1 MNNIELMSY
10 ANIILAQYNL
20 KDKFHFD
27 VQNTF
32 IRVYNDSRTYE
43 VLYNNIYVQDNKE
56 DIIAYELY
64 KIIRTFSN
72 DFDIINT
79 SLHLSKKFA
88 KLQSE
93 YDDLIYKFKCV
104 SNTLEGREYIYNKMK
119 KSYQQMQKTCANLKI
134 KNSNLHEKID
144 HLISLLGR
152 GK

>member
-104 SNTLEGREYIYNKMK
+104 SNTLEGREYNYNKMK

>member
-1 MNNIELMSY
+1 MSNVELMSY

-43 VLYNNIYVQDNKE
+43 VLYNNKYVQDNKE

-104 SNTLEGREYIYNKMK
+104 SNTLEGREYNYNKMK

>member
-1 MNNIELMSY
+1 M
-10 ANIILAQYNL
+10 
-20 KDKFHFD
+20 KFYI
-27 VQNTF
+27 T
-32 IRVYNDSRTYE
+32 
-43 VLYNNIYVQDNKE
+43 IYVQDNKE

-104 SNTLEGREYIYNKMK
+104 SNTLEGREYNYNKMK